1 MSGSGDAAPRLGILG
16 GTFDPPHAG
25 HVAAARLCR
34 RQLGLDRVLFV
45 VANDPWQKS
54 PVRPVS
60 PAEDRLAMV
69 TAAVEG
75 VEGAEVSRIEL
86 DRGGPSYT
94 IETVEELIGPDP
106 GPGVTPPSLFLIV
119 GADVVDTLPAWH
131 RVDEL
136 ARLVTLVV
144 VVRPGASAPGRV
156 PGWEL
161 EVIGGSGV
169 DVSSSQVRTLVAE
182 GRSIE
187 DLVPPSVEHCI
198 RRRGLYAVPR

>member
-1 MSGSGDAAPRLGILG
+1 MSGSGDAPERLGILG

-25 HVAAARLCR
+25 HVAAAGLCR
-34 RQLGLDRVLFV
+34 DRLGLDRVLFV

-54 PVRPVS
+54 PVRPVT
-60 PAEDRLAMV
+60 PAADRLAMV
-69 TAAVEG
+69 TAVVEG
-75 VEGAEVSRIEL
+75 VGGAEVSRLEL

-94 IETVEELIGPDP
+94 IETVEELIAAALGGGASRP
-106 GPGVTPPSLFLIV
+106 TLYLIV
-119 GADVVDTLPAWH
+119 GADVVETLPTWH

-144 VVRPGASAPGRV
+144 VVRPGAIAPERV
-156 PGWEL
+156 PGWDL

-169 DVSSSQVRTLVAE
+169 DVSSSQVRALVAE

-187 DLVPPSVEHCI
+187 GLVPPAVEHCI